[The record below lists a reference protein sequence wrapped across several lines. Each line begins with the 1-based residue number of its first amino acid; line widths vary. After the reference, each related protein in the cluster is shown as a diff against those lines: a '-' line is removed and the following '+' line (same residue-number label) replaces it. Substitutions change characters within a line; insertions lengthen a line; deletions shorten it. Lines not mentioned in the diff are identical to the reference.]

1 MLLVLNLSVEI
12 FAEIYRL
19 NEIGEKK
26 FIEQLFI
33 LFQLNSKIIF
43 YNFNN
48 IFLQK

>member
-26 FIEQLFI
+26 LIQFIENLFI
-33 LFQLNSKIIF
+33 LL
-43 YNFNN
+43 
-48 IFLQK
+48 